1 MESLV
6 KILLLFAAVAVMHTT
21 VADPLPKPDKDTL
34 EGSAFEPKEKEE
46 MVIDLEEIAI
56 EAFANGTIK
65 RETVEELI
73 EMFRLNMSTKNF
85 PEYKTRQH
93 FEEEYDE
100 EKRYIFDDDERLP
113 IPNSAFARL
122 PYCAIGELDNGC
134 SAVFIGPYHALTAAS
149 CVYNTATN
157 TWRGNYDVIR
167 GRNCNR
173 AGTRMTGTAAWS
185 VTGYTTNHQLQY
197 NYALIITSST
207 RRSPCWVALGYASPW
222 TERGLDLIGYPTD
235 KRTTFGCLY
244 HSAYSSSCH
253 FSSTAHS
260 GETLT
265 YRCDAVGTYGAPL
278 MSEAR
283 DKIGQDLGQRAVYG
297 VHAYQALRRNW
308 NFGPMITRNRFNRIV
323 GWMRNSG
330 YDPLA

>member
-1 MESLV
+1 
-6 KILLLFAAVAVMHTT
+6 MHTE
-21 VADPLPKPDKDTL
+21 ASPLPKEDKNTL

-46 MVIDLEEIAI
+46 MVINLEEIAI

-65 RETVEELI
+65 RESIDELI
-73 EMFRLNMSTKNF
+73 AFYRLNLTTKDF
-85 PEYKTRQH
+85 LEYKTQQH
-93 FEEEYDE
+93 FEEDKE
-100 EKRYIFDDDERLP
+100 EKRHIFDDDERLY
-113 IPNSAFARL
+113 ISNSDFSRL

-134 SAVFIGPYHALTAAS
+134 TAVFIGPYHALTAAS
-149 CVYNTATN
+149 CVYNTVTN
-157 TWRGNYDVIR
+157 RWRGNYDIIR

-173 AGTRMTGTAAWS
+173 YGTRMTGVGALS
-185 VTGYTTNHQLQY
+185 VTGYTVSRLPQH

-207 RRSPCWVALGYASPW
+207 RRSPCWASFGYTSPW
-222 TERGLDLIGYPTD
+222 TNRGLDLIGYPTD
-235 KRTTFGCLY
+235 KRFNLGCLY

-260 GETLT
+260 GQTLT

-283 DKIGQDLGQRAVYG
+283 DTSGVLDKGQRVVYG
-297 VHAYQALRRNW
+297 VHAYQDLSRNW
-308 NFGPMITRNRFNRIV
+308 NYGPMINRDRFNRIV

-330 YDPLA
+330 YNPLVELH